1 MVAEGVDPK
10 DLDKMTK
17 SFGFPVGAAT
27 LADEVGIDVGAHIA
41 VDLAKAFGDR
51 FSGGDLHVMQ
61 DMVRAGFMGRKSGKG
76 IYVYDKT
83 NSKSRE
89 LNEVRNQF
97 IFYELN
103 VLMSRI
109 TAGCIGD
116 PKNKIRLSVEGS
128 QFC

>member
-1 MVAEGVDPK
+1 
-10 DLDKMTK
+10 MTK

-51 FSGGDLHVMQ
+51 FSGGNLHVME

-76 IYVYDKT
+76 IYIYDKS

-89 LNEVRNQF
+89 LNEVRRNTL
-97 IFYELN
+97 I
-103 VLMSRI
+103 SRI
-109 TAGCIGD
+109 RD
-116 PKNKIRLSVEGS
+116 KNVCLGRKLRRS
-128 QFC
+128 

>member
-1 MVAEGVDPK
+1 
-10 DLDKMTK
+10 MTK

-89 LNEVRNQF
+89 LNEVRIRHPSITSERMMEIYF
-97 IFYELN
+97 LRELWR
-103 VLMSRI
+103 S
-109 TAGCIGD
+109 
-116 PKNKIRLSVEGS
+116 
-128 QFC
+128 

>member
-1 MVAEGVDPK
+1 MDPK

-89 LNEVRNQF
+89 LNEVR
-97 IFYELN
+97 
-103 VLMSRI
+103 I
-109 TAGCIGD
+109 TNRPLPA
-116 PKNKIRLSVEGS
+116 NA
-128 QFC
+128 

>member
-1 MVAEGVDPK
+1 MNLISFETEGVDPK

-41 VDLAKAFGDR
+41 VDLSKAFGDR
-51 FSGGDLHVMQ
+51 FSGGNLHVME

-89 LNEVRNQF
+89 LNEVRNHN
-97 IFYELN
+97 Y
-103 VLMSRI
+103 
-109 TAGCIGD
+109 
-116 PKNKIRLSVEGS
+116 K
-128 QFC
+128 